1 MSNCESILSTA
12 PTMLVRIED
21 ARRDLDGPTATRRR
35 AGPGPGSLR
44 AGATKA
50 SVARV
55 SLDARR
61 RAGDRGVTE
70 WSSSK
75 RAALRAR
82 RGPTPAGSPSR
93 LALASVWRNGAWSA
107 ATIMGRA
114 AFVAEHCGKHA
125 RPIVRADAVACS
137 GE

>member
-1 MSNCESILSTA
+1 MDDARRRRPKEGGVSNCESILSTA

-61 RAGDRGVTE
+61 RAGDRNENENT
-70 WSSSK
+70 SQQRTTNRK
-75 RAALRAR
+75 QR
-82 RGPTPAGSPSR
+82 RNT
-93 LALASVWRNGAWSA
+93 N
-107 ATIMGRA
+107 
-114 AFVAEHCGKHA
+114 HKK
-125 RPIVRADAVACS
+125 
-137 GE
+137 